1 MSGPWDFAEAVKRSE
16 DARTEQERVEGE
28 VKTAFKMYATA
39 ERTYVVAL
47 ARRMWE
53 LKRDGIAITAC
64 ERLAKGDPSIAALR
78 ELRDEAEGLKETAKM
93 AAWRATAD
101 RRDVEALID
110 WSKRRE
116 LAEGWAQ
123 AVAA

>member
-1 MSGPWDFAEAVKRSE
+1 MSGPWDFSEAVKRSE
-16 DARTEQERVEGE
+16 DGRTEQERIEGE
-28 VKTAFKMYATA
+28 VKTAYQAYARA
-39 ERTYVVAL
+39 ERTYAVAL

-78 ELRDEAEGLKETAKM
+78 EKRDESEGLKETAKM
-93 AAWRATAD
+93 AGWRATAD

-116 LAEGWAQ
+116 LAEGWAPVP
-123 AVAA
+123 A